1 MHTYKCDI
9 LPQKHYKKVW
19 YLLKHYKIK
28 VYVVPQKHYKIKT
41 VLYRY
46 LTIKWTT
53 EHRLELFF
61 YC

>member
-28 VYVVPQKHYKIKT
+28 VWYHKSITKSRQ
-41 VLYRY
+41 
-46 LTIKWTT
+46 
-53 EHRLELFF
+53 F
-61 YC
+61 YIDI